1 MPRVAIVVSDGVLT
15 NAVFE
20 LVDALSLA
28 NRYTERQYAE
38 RETLPPTIDIQLVSP
53 SGEAVTA
60 QNGRTLAVDGGLK
73 SMRPALIYVAPFALG
88 TPDQLTARLKPLAPV
103 CDWVKAAH
111 AQGVILAAS
120 GSGVAVL
127 ARAGLLNDAVA
138 PVAWWLEAEMARL
151 FPELTLDPFLKVL
164 AREDLLLAGVHA
176 AEPALALRILER
188 IMSPD
193 VATWVERLSGVER
206 HPDGPDPALTY
217 APPVLKSDPLVTR
230 AAHWLQL
237 RFAQKPQLSELSDAL
252 AVHPR
257 TLSRRFIASLGM
269 TPVQYLQGLRMEAA
283 KRMLARSDRKVDRVA
298 YLVGYSDPGFFK
310 GLFRKQTGLTPG
322 EYRRQAASTPASP
335 LPVSSPER
343 PAPSGSGPAEDS
355 SPRPGRRAPPHR

>member
-1 MPRVAIVVSDGVLT
+1 MPRVALVVSDGVLT

-53 SGEAVTA
+53 SGDAVMA
-60 QNGRTLAVDGGLK
+60 QNGRMLAVDGGLR
-73 SMRPALIYVAPFALG
+73 SVRPDLIYVAPFALG
-88 TPDQLTARLKPLAPV
+88 TPDQLAARLKPLAPV
-103 CDWVKAAH
+103 CEWVKAAH
-111 AQGVILAAS
+111 ADGVMLAAS

-127 ARAGLLNDAVA
+127 ARAGLLDDIIT
-138 PVAWWLEAEMARL
+138 PVAWWLEADMARL
-151 FPELTLDPFLKVL
+151 FPDLTLDPFLKVQ
-164 AREDLLLAGVHA
+164 AREDILLAGVHA

-206 HPDGPDPALTY
+206 HPDGPDPALAY
-217 APPVLKSDPLVTR
+217 APPVLRQDPLVMR
-230 AAHWLQL
+230 AVHWLQM

-257 TLSRRFIASLGM
+257 TLSRRFVASLGM

-310 GLFRKQTGLTPG
+310 DLFRKQTGLTPG
-322 EYRRQAASTPASP
+322 EYRRQATSTPTSP
-335 LPVSSPER
+335 PPIRPPS
-343 PAPSGSGPAEDS
+343 PAPSDNGPATGSNPNPERTEPP
-355 SPRPGRRAPPHR
+355 PR

>member
-15 NAVFE
+15 NALFE

-53 SGEAVTA
+53 SGDAVMA
-60 QNGRTLAVDGGLK
+60 QNGRVVAVDGGLR
-73 SMRPALIYVAPFALG
+73 SGRPDLIYVAPFALG
-88 TPDQLTARLKPLAPV
+88 TPDQLAARLKPLAPV
-103 CDWVKAAH
+103 SDWVKAAH
-111 AQGVILAAS
+111 ADGVMLAAS

-127 ARAGLLNDAVA
+127 ARAGLLGDTVT
-138 PVAWWLEAEMARL
+138 PVAWWLEADMARL
-151 FPELTLDPFLKVL
+151 FPDLTLDPFLMVQ
-164 AREDLLLAGVHA
+164 AREDILLAGVHA

-206 HPDGPDPALTY
+206 HPDGPDPALAY
-217 APPVLKSDPLVTR
+217 APPVLRHDPLVTR

-257 TLSRRFIASLGM
+257 TLARRFVASLGM
-269 TPVQYLQGLRMEAA
+269 TPIQYLQGLRMEAA

-310 GLFRKQTGLTPG
+310 DLFRKQTGLTPG
-322 EYRRQAASTPASP
+322 EYRRQATSTPTSP
-335 LPVSSPER
+335 LPVRPAQ
-343 PAPSGSGPAEDS
+343 PAPSDNGPEADNSRSRERREP
-355 SPRPGRRAPPHR
+355 PRR

>member
-1 MPRVAIVVSDGVLT
+1 MPRVALVVSDGVLT

-38 RETLPPTIDIQLVSP
+38 RETLPPTIDIQLLSP
-53 SGEAVTA
+53 SGDAVMA
-60 QNGRTLAVDGGLK
+60 QNGRMLAVDGGLK
-73 SMRPALIYVAPFALG
+73 SMRPDLIYVAPFAVG

-111 AQGVILAAS
+111 AEGVILAAS

-127 ARAGLLNDAVA
+127 ARAGLLDDTVT
-138 PVAWWLEAEMARL
+138 PVAWWLEADMARL
-151 FPELTLDPFLKVL
+151 FPALTLDPFLMVQ
-164 AREDLLLAGVHA
+164 AREDMILAGVHA

-206 HPDGPDPALTY
+206 HPDGPDPALAY

-310 GLFRKQTGLTPG
+310 DLFRKQTGLTPG
-322 EYRRQAASTPASP
+322 EYRRQATSTPTSP
-335 LPVSSPER
+335 LPVK
-343 PAPSGSGPAEDS
+343 PAQPVPSDSGPAEDN
-355 SPRPGRRAPPHR
+355 SPRPGRREPPRR

>member
-1 MPRVAIVVSDGVLT
+1 MPRVALVVSDGVLA

-38 RETLPPTIDIQLVSP
+38 REILPPTIDIQLVSP
-53 SGEAVTA
+53 SGDAVMA
-60 QNGRTLAVDGGLK
+60 QNGRMLAVDGGLR
-73 SMRPALIYVAPFALG
+73 SVRPDLIYVAPFALG
-88 TPDQLTARLKPLAPV
+88 TPDQLAARLKPLAPV
-103 CDWVKAAH
+103 CEWVTAAH
-111 AQGVILAAS
+111 ADGVMLAAS

-127 ARAGLLNDAVA
+127 ARAGLLEDIVT
-138 PVAWWLEAEMARL
+138 PVAWWLETDLARL
-151 FPELTLDPFLKVL
+151 FPDLTLDPFLKVQ
-164 AREDLLLAGVHA
+164 AREDILLAGVHA

-206 HPDGPDPALTY
+206 HPDGPDPALSYT
-217 APPVLKSDPLVTR
+217 PPVLRQDPLVTR

-257 TLSRRFIASLGM
+257 TLSRRFVASLGM

-310 GLFRKQTGLTPG
+310 NLFRKQTGLTPG
-322 EYRRQAASTPASP
+322 EYRRQATSTPTSP
-335 LPVSSPER
+335 LPVSSSER
-343 PAPSGSGPAEDS
+343 PALSDICPEANS
-355 SPRPGRRAPPHR
+355 SPSRGRRGPPRQ

>member
-1 MPRVAIVVSDGVLT
+1 MPRVALVVSDGVLT

-53 SGEAVTA
+53 SGDAVMA
-60 QNGRTLAVDGGLK
+60 QNGRMLAVDGGLR
-73 SMRPALIYVAPFALG
+73 SVRPDLIYVAPFALG
-88 TPDQLTARLKPLAPV
+88 TPDQLAARLKPLAPV

-111 AQGVILAAS
+111 ADGVMLAGS

-127 ARAGLLNDAVA
+127 ARAGLLDDIVT
-138 PVAWWLEAEMARL
+138 PVAWWLEADMARL
-151 FPELTLDPFLKVL
+151 FPDLTLDPFLRVQ
-164 AREDLLLAGVHA
+164 AREDILLAGVHA

-206 HPDGPDPALTY
+206 HPDGPDPALSY
-217 APPVLKSDPLVTR
+217 APPVLRHDPLVTR

-257 TLSRRFIASLGM
+257 TLSRRFVASLGM

-310 GLFRKQTGLTPG
+310 DLFRKQTGLTPG
-322 EYRRQAASTPASP
+322 EYRRQATSTPTSP
-335 LPVSSPER
+335 LPIRPPS
-343 PAPSGSGPAEDS
+343 PAPSDNGPAAGS
-355 SPRPGRRAPPHR
+355 NPSPGRTEPPPR